1 MICWSC
7 QGLQGCVPV
16 APSSAS
22 WRAARA
28 NSRER
33 ASRCRDM
40 ASAKFSPRPERI
52 SISDLISSPATES
65 ASTGSSCAAWRSS
78 SKRWSSSSVRGSRIA
93 NSSSIPTVK
102 SVEASKTCLTRGMS
116 SMKGTSGEVEVE
128 RVEQVHGRARR
139 VHRDLGRDLQE
150 CLGVVE
156 DDLHA
161 GLDEVV
167 CDLLCCL
174 GGDGEH
180 ADHDVLLAD
189 HPLEIVVRPHREVVA
204 DLAADLARVLVEQRD
219 DAEAVVGED
228 VRPGDRLA
236 EVSRAEQGDVV
247 LARGPQDLPDLRDER
262 VDVVAHAP
270 LAELAEAGQ
279 VPADLGGVDVRVV
292 RQLLG
297 RDRLAPH
304 LLRLGQDLQVSRQ
317 SGSDA
322 ERQPLGG
329 ARLAVRPN
337 RVEPDAASCCV
348 VVPHEPSTLSS
359 RSTST
364 PSSTKYS
371 KSSSPF
377 KTSTGILSPYSRFS
391 VGSRVMSISR
401 SSTARPSQTRRT
413 RSRA

>member
-102 SVEASKTCLTRGMS
+102 SVEASKTGVTRGMW

-128 RVEQVHGRARR
+128 RVEQVHRRARR

-189 HPLEIVVRPHREVVA
+189 HPLEIVVRPHREIVA
-204 DLAADLARVLVEQRD
+204 DLTADLAPVLVEQRD

-236 EVSRAEQGDVV
+236 E
-247 LARGPQDLPDLRDER
+247 
-262 VDVVAHAP
+262 
-270 LAELAEAGQ
+270 
-279 VPADLGGVDVRVV
+279 
-292 RQLLG
+292 
-297 RDRLAPH
+297 
-304 LLRLGQDLQVSRQ
+304 DLQVSRQ

-322 ERQPLGG
+322 EREPLGA

-337 RVEPDAASCCV
+337 RVEPDAARCCV

-413 RSRA
+413 R